1 MICNDDA
8 ERKCPAMETCN
19 LAYKDPPRV
28 ERIEGKTYLM
38 SPRPRLN
45 HNRVAFRIARIFAD
59 YLEGKTCESFCDGTD
74 VHLDNENTYIPD
86 AMIVCDRSIIKD
98 DGIYG
103 APDLVVEVLS
113 PSTMQNDRGPKMRH
127 YAAAGVKEYWIVSP
141 IGQSVEVY
149 YNYNGYFMLD
159 AAYTVYS
166 DQYLARMD
174 DDERQAIR
182 YEIPVSL
189 YKDFRVNVKDV
200 FKDIIGS

>member
-1 MICNDDA
+1 MGTGN
-8 ERKCPAMETCN
+8 PAYT
-19 LAYKDPPRV
+19 DPPRV
-28 ERIEGKTYLM
+28 ERIEGKTYLI
-38 SPRPRLN
+38 SPRPRVS
-45 HNRVAFRIARIFAD
+45 HNRVAFRIAYIFAR
-59 YLEGKTCESFCDGTD
+59 YLEGKTCVPFADGTD

-149 YNYNGYFMLD
+149 YNEGGTFLLD

-166 DQYLARMD
+166 DWDLERMD

-200 FKDIIGS
+200 FKDIIVS